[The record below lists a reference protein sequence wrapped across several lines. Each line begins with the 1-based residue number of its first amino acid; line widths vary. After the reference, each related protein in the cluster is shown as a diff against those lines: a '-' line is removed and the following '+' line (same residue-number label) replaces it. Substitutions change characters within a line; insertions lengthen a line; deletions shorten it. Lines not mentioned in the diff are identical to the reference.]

1 MGKELE
7 TKKDAPL
14 PTTLMADM
22 AKYAG
27 AGFEGMT
34 MEDAAVPYLAI
45 LQSQSPQVK
54 KGHPARI
61 EGAEEGDL
69 FNSVTQR
76 VYKGGVRLIPC
87 GFRKAWVEWVPKTA
101 GGGFVASY
109 DNDARLAECRKDPA
123 TGRDML
129 PNGNHLVATAYHY
142 VLVVDPDGGAER
154 VVISMS
160 STQLKK
166 SRRWNS
172 QMMALQVD
180 TPQGKLAA
188 PPFAFSYLAGTV
200 LEQKDS
206 NSWFGWNILNPEM
219 VEDVGIFQMAVKF
232 WQDVGKGAVKV
243 AEPAETA
250 AEPAQTGESK
260 HF

>member
-1 MGKELE
+1 MKKELE
-7 TKKDAPL
+7 TKKDAPPPAL
-14 PTTLMADM
+14 AEALG
-22 AKYAG
+22 KFAG
-27 AGFEGMT
+27 MGFESMT
-34 MEDAAVPYLAI
+34 MEDAAVPYLMI

-54 KGHPARI
+54 KGHPNRI

-109 DNDARLAECRKDPA
+109 DTDARLAECKKDPV

-129 PNGNHLVATAYHY
+129 PNGHHLVATAYHY
-142 VLVVDPDGGAER
+142 VLVVDEGGNAER
-154 VVISMS
+154 VVISMA

-172 QMMALQVD
+172 QMMALLVD
-180 TPQGKLAA
+180 TPSGKLPA
-188 PPFAFSYLAGTV
+188 PPFAFSYQAGTV
-200 LEQKDS
+200 LEQKDQ
-206 NSWFGWNILNPEM
+206 NSWFGWNIVNPEQ
-219 VEDVGIFQMAVKF
+219 VTDAGLFNMAVKF

-250 AEPAQTGESK
+250 SEPAPASSE